1 MKGFRLVQ
9 GLVARPTR
17 GVPDGAMLTLR
28 VGPKYYLEG
37 ASNAVEVYR
46 GDRREYRV
54 EGLHHVYDPASR
66 LLRRFGAEIQAVEVG
81 FCDVTDVNFL
91 EFLPAV
97 TKIWI
102 LTSDVKDVT
111 GLRFSKQLDSLAIE
125 RPTCRMDVL
134 GELAGLKTLY
144 LDDWRPGAASI
155 FRLSNLE
162 TVRLR
167 RYPYADLTPMSGWK
181 DLRHLW
187 LAYGGLQTLEG
198 IPAGVRELELASLRK
213 LRNIEHVRNCPDLER
228 LIVEA
233 CASLTSLAGIEAC
246 HALKILSLFNS
257 KSRLRTLEPLRGL
270 ASLTYLVLTQIAEVV
285 EPDETVLDS
294 LQRLETLI
302 ISRKIGIPE
311 ERLRQPL
318 PQTDIRIVR

>member
-1 MKGFRLVQ
+1 MQGVQLVQ
-9 GLVARPTR
+9 GLVARLTR
-17 GVPDGAMLTLR
+17 GAPDDAMLTLR
-28 VGPKYYLEG
+28 VGPKYFLEG

-66 LLRRFGAEIQAVEVG
+66 LLRRFGAEIEAVEVG

-134 GELAGLKTLY
+134 GELAGLRTLY

-162 TVRLR
+162 TVRFR
-167 RYPYADLTPMSGWK
+167 RYPYAALTPMSGWK

-187 LAYGGLQTLEG
+187 LAYGGLQTVEG
-198 IPAGVRELELASLRK
+198 IPVGVRELELASLRK
-213 LRNIEHVRNCPDLER
+213 LRSIEHVRNCSGLER

-233 CASLTSLAGIEAC
+233 CASLASLAGIEAC
-246 HALKILSLFNS
+246 HALKFFSLFNS

-270 ASLTYLVLTQIAEVV
+270 ASLTYLVLGEIAGVV
-285 EPDETVLDS
+285 EPDVAVLDG
-294 LQRLETLI
+294 LQQLETLI
-302 ISRKIGIPE
+302 ISRKVGIPE
-311 ERLRQPL
+311 ERLRRSL
-318 PQTDIRIVR
+318 PQTDIRMVR